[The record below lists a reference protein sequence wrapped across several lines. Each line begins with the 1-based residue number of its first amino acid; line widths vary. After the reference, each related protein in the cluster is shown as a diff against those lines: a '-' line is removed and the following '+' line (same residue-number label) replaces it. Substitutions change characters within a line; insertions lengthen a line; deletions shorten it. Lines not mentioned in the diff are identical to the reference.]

1 MLKIIREH
9 AEALL
14 AEPGVTAVLGLRAGW
29 DGAAP
34 WFFVAAGELDLLV
47 TEPKWPLAKIAWR
60 AAREL
65 AEGESLGLVGRGC
78 DLRALAE
85 LEKAGQLRPGAIRPV
100 PVTCSAEQAAS
111 CLCPTPWPPGGEGA
125 PGADFLADA
134 ATASLLLDADRA
146 DRWREHFAR
155 CIKCYGCRN
164 ACPICTC
171 PECKLEE
178 DGYVAQGR
186 IPPEP
191 LAFHLIRAMHLAD
204 RCVGCGACQEAC
216 PAGLPLLALHQW
228 LRQSLR
234 QGFAYQSG
242 SAAAS
247 PVFAAAREEGVLG
260 APEPAWEDTR
270 PGGGTGAAHGR

>member
-1 MLKIIREH
+1 MLKTIRER
-9 AEALL
+9 AAALL
-14 AEPGVTAVLGLRAGW
+14 AEPGVAAVLGLRAGAE
-29 DGAAP
+29 GVAP
-34 WFFVAAGELDLLV
+34 HFFTAPGELDRLAL
-47 TEPKWPLAKIAWR
+47 EPKWPLAKAAWR

-65 AEGESLGLVGRGC
+65 PAGEALGLVGRGC

-85 LEKAGQLRPGAIRPV
+85 LEKAAQVRPGAVRPV
-100 PVTCSAEQAAS
+100 PVPCSPEQAAA
-111 CLCPTPWPPGGEGA
+111 CLCPTPWPPGGEAA

-134 ATASLLLDADRA
+134 GAASLLRDADRL

-164 ACPICTC
+164 ACPLCTC
-171 PECKLEE
+171 PECKLEQDE
-178 DGYVAQGR
+178 YVAQGQA
-186 IPPEP
+186 PPEP

-228 LRQSLR
+228 LRRSL
-234 QGFAYQSG
+234 QEGWGFASG
-242 SAAAS
+242 GPEVS
-247 PVFAAAREEGVLG
+247 PVFVAARQEGALG

-270 PGGGTGAAHGR
+270 AGDGTGAGHGR

>member
-1 MLKIIREH
+1 MLKHVIER
-9 AEALL
+9 AAALL
-14 AEPGVTAVLGLRAGW
+14 AEPGVTAVLGLRAGEE
-29 DGAAP
+29 GTAP
-34 WFFVAAGELDLLV
+34 WFFTTAGELADLTL
-47 TEPKWPLAKIAWR
+47 EPKWPLAKTAWR
-60 AAREL
+60 AAREMP
-65 AEGESLGLVGRGC
+65 AGESLGLVGRGC

-85 LEKAGQLRPGAIRPV
+85 LEKAGQLRPGAVRAAPV
-100 PVTCSAEQAAS
+100 PCSAEQGAA
-111 CLCPTPWPPGGEGA
+111 CLCPTPWPPGGEVA
-125 PGADFLADA
+125 PGVEFLTDA
-134 ATASLLLDADRA
+134 ATASLLRDADRA
-146 DRWREHFAR
+146 DRWREHFSR

-164 ACPICTC
+164 ACPLCTC

-228 LRQSLR
+228 LRRSL
-234 QGFAYQSG
+234 QEGFGYASG
-242 SAAAS
+242 GVAPS
-247 PVFAAAREEGVLG
+247 PVFAAAREDGVLG

-270 PGGGTGAAHGR
+270 QGGGTGAAHGR